1 MITKSIDV
9 LTFEIALLQCDVSVI
24 RTMMNQ
30 FVESA
35 GDDDIVYSTYS
46 ELDAAVTPADV
57 AQIIDHAYP
66 LKMGDMAEIVNKLN
80 GC

>member
-1 MITKSIDV
+1 
-9 LTFEIALLQCDVSVI
+9 
-24 RTMMNQ
+24 MMNQ